1 MININKINH
10 IKFIVLEIIIIII
23 IIKLRFND
31 YSITTIITEL
41 IKRIIDNYVFK

>member
-1 MININKINH
+1 MIKINKINH

-23 IIKLRFND
+23 KLRFNA